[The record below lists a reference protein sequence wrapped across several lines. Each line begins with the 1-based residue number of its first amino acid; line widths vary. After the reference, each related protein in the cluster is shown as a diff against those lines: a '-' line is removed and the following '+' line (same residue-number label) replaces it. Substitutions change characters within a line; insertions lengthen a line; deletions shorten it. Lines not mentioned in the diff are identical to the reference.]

1 MSESDRERSRSPA
14 RRDDDGDRARSLSPK
29 DERMPENEE
38 DNSFKAFVGGLP
50 WKIEDEDL
58 RDIFADFAPDECV
71 VMKDKF
77 NGKSRGFGFVYFK
90 DEASREDAIAKV
102 HDTEIDGR
110 RISVRAA
117 IPRSEIGPRPRRGR
131 GGPRRDFGRGGYDRR
146 GDTTTGAHTGIPE
159 EGIMIRR
166 GYDRRDYDRR
176 DYDRRDYDRRDYDR
190 RDRYDGRGVHYD
202 RRPYR
207 DYDRY

>member
-1 MSESDRERSRSPA
+1 
-14 RRDDDGDRARSLSPK
+14 
-29 DERMPENEE
+29 
-38 DNSFKAFVGGLP
+38 
-50 WKIEDEDL
+50 
-58 RDIFADFAPDECV
+58 
-71 VMKDKF
+71 MKDKF

-90 DEASREDAIAKV
+90 DEASREDAIGKV

-146 GDTTTGAHTGIPE
+146 GGYDD
-159 EGIMIRR
+159 RR
-166 GYDRRDYDRR
+166 SYRDSGRRDYDRRDYDRRDYDRR

-190 RDRYDGRGVHYD
+190 RDRYDGR
-202 RRPYR
+202 
-207 DYDRY
+207 

>member
-14 RRDDDGDRARSLSPK
+14 RRGDDGDRARSLSPK

-146 GDTTTGAHTGIPE
+146 GGYDDRRSYRDSGRRDYYD
-159 EGIMIRR
+159 RR

-190 RDRYDGRGVHYD
+190 RDRYDGR
-202 RRPYR
+202 
-207 DYDRY
+207 